1 MTMMRWRP
9 LLLAVLTT
17 LLTMVAVATATATAS
32 PKAKASSKAEPAV
45 TEAAER
51 AGQKA
56 VGPGAEPTL
65 QQTLRAYWTPE
76 RMESAI
82 PADDASALRQARAG
96 HKQDA
101 VQDLRDARQ
110 AARRGGKPKPAGPV
124 GLIDPTAATED
135 SPAVA
140 KARATATAR
149 ASAIPS
155 SFPYWSFP
163 ARTAGKVF
171 FTNTTTGQNRVCSG
185 TIINSEGR
193 NSVWTAGHCVHGGAG
208 QNWHA
213 NWAFVPSYDSGWAP
227 YGVWSARELWTTPEW
242 FNSSDLASDM
252 GVAVMNPRNGWRIV
266 DYLGGHGITWNQSK
280 RISVTAFGYPAAPPF
295 NGAKLWTCPG
305 TTFPEWEFLWWSAET
320 LGLVC
325 DMTGGSSGGGW
336 LAFFN
341 GTTGY
346 LDGNNSYKY
355 DNDPNTMYS
364 PYYDNTASA
373 LYGNTRFR

>member
-1 MTMMRWRP
+1 MTIRRWRP

-32 PKAKASSKAEPAV
+32 PKAKASSKAEPAL
-45 TEAAER
+45 TEAAQL
-51 AGQKA
+51 AGQKE
-56 VGPGAEPTL
+56 VGGGARPTL
-65 QQTLRAYWTPE
+65 QQTLGAYWTPQ
-76 RMESAI
+76 RMEAAI
-82 PADDASALRQARAG
+82 PADEASALRQARSA

-101 VQDLRDARQ
+101 AQDLREARN
-110 AARRGGKPKPAGPV
+110 ASRRGSQPRPKGPV
-124 GLIDPTAATED
+124 GLVEPTAAEED

-140 KARATATAR
+140 KARGTATAR

-155 SFPYWSFP
+155 SFPYWSLP

-171 FTNTTTGQNRVCSG
+171 FTNTTTGRNHVCSG
-185 TIINSEGR
+185 TIVNSEGK

-208 QNWHA
+208 RNWHA
-213 NWAFVPSYDSGWAP
+213 NWAFVPSYDTGWAP
-227 YGVWSARELWTTPEW
+227 YGVWSPRELWTTPEW
-242 FNSSDLASDM
+242 VNSSDFASDM
-252 GVAVMNPRNGWRIV
+252 AVAVMNPRNGWRIV
-266 DYLGGHGITWNQSK
+266 DYLGGQGITWNQSK
-280 RISVTAFGYPAAPPF
+280 RIFVTAFGYPADPPF
-295 NGAKLWTCPG
+295 NGAKLWTCSG

-320 LGLVC
+320 LGLTC

-355 DNDPNTMYS
+355 DNDPNTMYT